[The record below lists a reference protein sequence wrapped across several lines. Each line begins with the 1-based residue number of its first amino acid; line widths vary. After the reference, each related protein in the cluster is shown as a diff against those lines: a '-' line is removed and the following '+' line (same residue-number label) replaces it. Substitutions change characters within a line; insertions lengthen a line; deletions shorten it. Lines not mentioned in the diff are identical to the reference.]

1 MNMNFNKLNILFKNI
16 FNIYEFFFSDSE
28 LEPLFRR
35 AISLRLPKSSNSN
48 TIDRN
53 RLYVSTYHG
62 KSSMSMTWTPDK
74 TIPVCPARHSTSTID
89 APAPEYLARNLLQLG
104 CPVVSMPT

>member
-1 MNMNFNKLNILFKNI
+1 MNINKLNILFKNI
-16 FNIYEFFFSDSE
+16 FNINHKNFFSDSE
-28 LEPLFRR
+28 LEPPFRR
-35 AISLRLPKSSNSN
+35 ATSLRLPKSSNSN

-74 TIPVCPARHSTSTID
+74 TIPVCPAKHFTSTID